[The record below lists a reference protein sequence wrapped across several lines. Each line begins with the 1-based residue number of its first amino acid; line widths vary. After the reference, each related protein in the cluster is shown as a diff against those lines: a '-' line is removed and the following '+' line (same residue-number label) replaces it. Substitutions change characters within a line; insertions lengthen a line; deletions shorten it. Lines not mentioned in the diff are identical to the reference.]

1 MSQIPHFRTSI
12 ALLLAGGILFP
23 IAICLILGV
32 GAMLTAMGDASGG
45 VVLNRISLAFA
56 ILWVLDLIAL
66 VLFQGLHFLLNNR
79 KDSDPP
85 DEL

>member
-1 MSQIPHFRTSI
+1 MSQIPYLRHSI

-23 IAICLILGV
+23 IAICVLFGV

-66 VLFQGLHFLLNNR
+66 VLFLGLNFLFNSR
-79 KDSDPP
+79 KDSEPP